1 MPISEPTLHLVAAIA
16 LAVNAPLAVAQGA
29 PPPTVIKALDLSKPF
44 SARSAWRLTVTRDA
58 DVADPTGFLDDK
70 VPGPV
75 HPCLRKAPN
84 APCDPSLKAT
94 VGEPG
99 KSDFFIEPHDLA
111 EARIVHGPTGQP
123 FLLVQTGS
131 VHSGNG
137 DQLVRTQ
144 LLAYRTSEDRFERV
158 YEHMTGH
165 NNNQQVRYIEAGP
178 LKGDIVSVEPTQD
191 APFGFWVVVNAP
203 ANGVFKPVLRYR
215 SATRYGD
222 GNPLAVID
230 SEMPN
235 MAQRL
240 GLWKPGSRLPLP
252 AGACPSP
259 HLVRMALWCVPG

>member
-1 MPISEPTLHLVAAIA
+1 MRSSAMVFLFAFVSVGLAQAAQAPTIV
-16 LAVNAPLAVAQGA
+16 
-29 PPPTVIKALDLSKPF
+29 KSLDLSKPF
-44 SARSAWRLTVTRDA
+44 AARSIWRLTATQSP
-58 DVADPTGFLDDK
+58 DVADPTGFLDDM
-70 VPGPV
+70 VPGPIRL
-75 HPCLRKAPN
+75 CLRKAPT

-99 KSDFFIEPHDLA
+99 KADFFLEPHELA
-111 EARIVHGPTGQP
+111 RADVVRSPSGQP
-123 FLLVQTGS
+123 LLLVQTGS

-144 LLAYRTSEDRFERV
+144 LLAYRPAEDRFERV
-158 YEHMTGH
+158 YEHVTGR
-165 NNNQQVRYIEAGP
+165 NNNQQVRYVEAGP
-178 LKGDIVSVEPTQD
+178 LKGDVVSVEPTQD

-203 ANGVFKPVLRYR
+203 ASGGFQEVLRYR

-240 GLWKPGSRLPLP
+240 GLWTPGSPLPLP

-259 HLVRMALWCVPG
+259 HLVKMALWCVKD

>member
-1 MPISEPTLHLVAAIA
+1 MIKLPTPLVLAIA
-16 LAVNAPLAVAQGA
+16 FVVTPMAVTQAAPA
-29 PPPTVIKALDLSKPF
+29 PTPLMTLDLEKPF
-44 SARSAWRLTVTRDA
+44 STRSAWRFTATQDA

-75 HPCLRKAPN
+75 HLCLRKTPA

-99 KSDFFIEPHDLA
+99 KSDFFIEPHELA
-111 EARIVHGPTGQP
+111 QARIVHGPTGQAL
-123 FLLVQTGS
+123 LLVQTGS

-144 LLAYRTSEDRFERV
+144 VLAYQSAEDRFERV

-165 NNNQQVRYIEAGP
+165 NNNQQVRYIETGP

-191 APFGFWVVVNAP
+191 APFGFWVVVSAP
-203 ANGVFKPVLRYR
+203 ADGGFRQVLRYR

-240 GLWKPGSRLPLP
+240 GLWKPGSPLPLP

-259 HLVRMALWCVPG
+259 HLVHMALWCVSS